1 MIEAEIDLAGTLAL
15 VTIPDDARWV
25 YLFAHGAGA
34 GMRHPFMAKMAS
46 ALAAQKVATVRWE
59 LPYRAQ
65 KKKRP
70 DRADVAEDAVRS
82 MWSALR
88 GDTRIVAGE
97 RVVAG
102 EGVVVGD
109 GGIVA
114 GERVVAGEGMV
125 AAAIR
130 ARLASLPLFAGGKSF
145 GGRMTSRA
153 DAWTLG
159 GLPGLAG
166 LVFLGF
172 PLYGAGQ
179 EPSTTRADH
188 LARVKVPLL
197 FVQGS
202 RDELADLAWLRPVV
216 DKLGARLHV
225 IDGADH
231 GFSNRNAYA
240 EIAVTIAAWMESVTR

>member
-1 MIEAEIDLAGTLAL
+1 MTDVQLQLGDTLAL
-15 VTIPDDARWV
+15 VTLPDDARWV

-34 GMRHPFMAKMAS
+34 GMRHPFMATT
-46 ALAAQKVATVRWE
+46 ALALSAQKVATVRWE
-59 LPYRAQ
+59 LPYMAQ
-65 KKKRP
+65 GKKRP

-82 MWSALR
+82 IWRALR
-88 GDTRIVAGE
+88 GDSRIADE
-97 RVVAG
+97 S
-102 EGVVVGD
+102 
-109 GGIVA
+109 
-114 GERVVAGEGMV
+114 
-125 AAAIR
+125 AAIR
-130 ARLASLPLFAGGKSF
+130 ATLASLPMFAGGKSF

-159 GLPGLAG
+159 GLPGLRG

-179 EPSTTRADH
+179 VPSTTRADH
-188 LARVKVPLL
+188 LARVHVPLL

-216 DKLGARLHV
+216 DKLGAHLHV

-231 GFSNRNAYA
+231 GFSRNAYG
-240 EIAVTIAAWMESVTR
+240 EIATTIAAWMASVTDEAR

>member
-1 MIEAEIDLAGTLAL
+1 MIEVEIELAGTLAL

-46 ALAAQKVATVRWE
+46 ALAAQKIATVRWE
-59 LPYRAQ
+59 LPYMAQ
-65 KKKRP
+65 GKKRP

-82 MWSALR
+82 IWTALSGSA
-88 GDTRIVAGE
+88 RIVAGAD
-97 RVVAG
+97 VVVG
-102 EGVVVGD
+102 EGVV
-109 GGIVA
+109 
-114 GERVVAGEGMV
+114 EG
-125 AAAIR
+125 ASIR
-130 ARLASLPLFAGGKSF
+130 ARLASLPIFAGGKSF